1 MSGQSQHEN
10 IFSGLQGQVEV
21 NKALKVSP
29 QKALAL
35 AGLVTSES
43 LTGKTPEGQGVQEVV
58 VSRGRVMGACFAPV
72 TSLVTAVSCN
82 SWQLK

>member
-35 AGLVTSES
+35 AGLVKSES
-43 LTGKTPEGQGVQEVV
+43 LNGTPEGQGVQEVA